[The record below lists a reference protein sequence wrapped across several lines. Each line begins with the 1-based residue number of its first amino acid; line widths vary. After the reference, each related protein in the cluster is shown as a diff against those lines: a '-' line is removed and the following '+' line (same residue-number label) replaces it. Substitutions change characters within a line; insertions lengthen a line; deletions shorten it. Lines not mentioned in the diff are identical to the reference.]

1 MSEEEKT
8 PEVTRQE
15 ELNKLFNEIWTML
28 DGCTVGEINAIAQ
41 SINRQASLIK
51 ISTKIKE

>member
-15 ELNKLFNEIWTML
+15 ELNKLFNEIWIML